1 MNNKTDDS
9 SVKKRSPLG
18 WIPSVYFGMG
28 LPFVALS
35 AVSTLMF
42 MDLGVDK
49 VTIASWTSLLLLPW
63 SLKPIFSLIMELVG
77 RKHQYIIATEAIAAL
92 MFGLLAFTLMPS
104 LGLEMGTWFPI
115 AIALMGVIAVGGS
128 MHDIA
133 GDGVYMEQLSSS
145 EQGQWSGWQ
154 GAFYNLAKILA
165 NGGLVW
171 LAGFLGTTLGL
182 QTAWAIIMAATGAIM
197 LSLAG
202 YHILML
208 PRETTDISDGRKT
221 MDEAMRE
228 LGEVVVSFFRKPYIW
243 LYLAFIF
250 LYRFTEGLA
259 MKMAPIFLKDAVE
272 LGGIGLSN
280 EQFGLIYGTA
290 GTVAF
295 IVGSILAGYFIGH
308 YGLRRV
314 LRMLVII
321 FNATFAVYYVLA
333 LYQPES
339 IWAITLGIVFE
350 YFCYGFGFVGVI
362 LFMMQQ
368 IAPGKY
374 QMAHYAFANSLMNIS
389 FMVPGIISG
398 WLCQRLGYE
407 TFFLVSLL
415 MALPVVVL
423 SFFLPFA
430 HEEKK

>member
-1 MNNKTDDS
+1 MNNKTDDALPQ
-9 SVKKRSPLG
+9 KRNPLG

-77 RKHQYIIATEAIAAL
+77 RKHQYIIVTEAIAAL

-104 LGLEMGTWFPI
+104 LGLEVGTWFPI

-171 LAGFLGTTLGL
+171 LAGYLGTSLGL
-182 QTAWAIIMAATGAIM
+182 RTAWAIIMAATGIIM
-197 LSLAG
+197 LGLAG

-208 PRETTDISDGRKT
+208 PREATEASDGRKT
-221 MDEAMRE
+221 MDEALRE

-259 MKMAPIFLKDAVE
+259 MKMAPIFLKDSVE

-295 IVGSILAGYFIGH
+295 IIGSILAGYFIGH

-314 LRMLVII
+314 LRTLVII

-333 LYQPES
+333 LYQPS
-339 IWAITLGIVFE
+339 SMWAITLGIVFE

-398 WLCQRLGYE
+398 WLCERLGYE
-407 TFFLVSLL
+407 TFFLVTLL
-415 MALPVVVL
+415 MALPVVLL

>member
-1 MNNKTDDS
+1 MNQTNTGEHNS
-9 SVKKRSPLG
+9 KRSPLA
-18 WIPSVYFGMG
+18 WVPSVYFGMG

-42 MDLGVDK
+42 MDLGFDK
-49 VTIASWTSLLLLPW
+49 SMIAFWTSLLLLPW
-63 SLKPIFSLIMELVG
+63 SLKPFFSLAMELWG
-77 RKHQYIIATEAIAAL
+77 QKRQYIIATEAIAAL
-92 MFGLLAFTLMPS
+92 MFGLLAFSLLPS
-104 LGLEMGTWFPI
+104 IGLQLNTWFTI

-133 GDGVYMEQLSSS
+133 GDGVYMQELSSS

-171 LAGFLGTTLGL
+171 LAGYFGKTLGL
-182 QTAWAIIMAATGAIM
+182 QTAWVIIMAATAIIM
-197 LSLAG
+197 FALSA
-202 YHILML
+202 YHIMML
-208 PRETTDISDGRKT
+208 PKESATQTARKT
-221 MDEAMRE
+221 RSEALSE
-228 LGEVVVSFFRKPYIW
+228 LGEVIISFFKKPYIW
-243 LYLAFIF
+243 LYLAFVF
-250 LYRFTEGLA
+250 LYRFTEGLS

-272 LGGIGLSN
+272 LGGIGLTN
-280 EQFGLIYGTA
+280 EEFGLIYGTA
-290 GTVAF
+290 GTIAF

-308 YGLRRV
+308 YGLKRV
-314 LRMLVII
+314 LKVLVII

-339 IWAITLGIVFE
+339 LWSIALAIVFE

-368 IAPGKY
+368 IAPGRY

-389 FMVPGIISG
+389 FMIPGLISG
-398 WLCQRLGYE
+398 WLCERLGYE
-407 TFFLVSLL
+407 LFFFVALL
-415 MALPVVVL
+415 MAIPVIAL

-430 HEEKK
+430 HEEKKA